1 VARVRFLL
9 SPRWVLS
16 HLLVI
21 LLVVV
26 MINLGFWQLRRLDE
40 KRDRNDLIEARMDQ
54 PEVPLGDLL
63 DAGDGGTAVDGVRYR
78 QVTAT
83 GTYDEGATVEVRN
96 RTQDGSP
103 GAWLVTP
110 MAAEGGERVGVIRG
124 FVGFQADGSF
134 ERAEAPSGR
143 VTVSG
148 LAMDPDRLGGT
159 AERDLRPLLAEDGV
173 LPALLLAGASEP
185 PEPNG
190 PDGAGG
196 ADQAT
201 IEPVPQPELD
211 EGPHLGYAVQ
221 WFIFSTIAFVGYPI
235 VLRRVVIRR
244 GKEAGDA
251 GPAATSDGDADDL
264 DSELEE
270 LLRKGR

>member
-1 VARVRFLL
+1 MARLRFLL

-40 KRDRNDLIEARMDQ
+40 KRDRNALVEARMDQ

-63 DAGDGGTAVDGVRYR
+63 DAGDGGAVDRVRYR
-78 QVTAT
+78 RVTAT
-83 GTYDEGATVEVRN
+83 GTYDEGATIQVRD
-96 RTQDGSP
+96 RSQDGAP

-110 MAAEGGERVGVIRG
+110 MAVEGGERVGVIRG
-124 FVGFQADGSF
+124 FVGFRPDGSF
-134 ERAEAPSGR
+134 ERAAAPSGR
-143 VTVSG
+143 VTVTG

-159 AERDLRPLLAEDGV
+159 AGHDLRTLLAEDDV
-173 LPALLLAGASEP
+173 LPALLMADASDP

-190 PDGAGG
+190 PDSPDRADCAAG
-196 ADQAT
+196 ADAERAT
-201 IEPVPQPELD
+201 IEPGPKPELS
-211 EGPHLGYAVQ
+211 EGPHLGYAV
-221 WFIFSTIAFVGYPI
+221 

-244 GKEAGDA
+244 GKEAD
-251 GPAATSDGDADDL
+251 DGDDL
-264 DSELEE
+264 DSELQD
-270 LLRKGR
+270 LLREGQ

>member
-1 VARVRFLL
+1 VARLRFLL

-16 HLLVI
+16 HLLVV

-40 KRDRNDLIEARMDQ
+40 KRDRNALVEARMDE

-63 DAGDGGTAVDGVRYR
+63 DAGDGGAAVDGVRYR
-78 QVTAT
+78 RVTAS
-83 GTYDEGATVEVRN
+83 GTYDEGATIEVRN

-110 MAAEGGERVGVIRG
+110 MEVEGGERVGVIRG
-124 FVGFQADGSF
+124 FVGFRPDGSF

-143 VTVSG
+143 VAVTG

-159 AERDLRPLLAEDGV
+159 AGRDVGPLLGEDDV
-173 LPALLLAGASEP
+173 LPALLMADASDP

-190 PDGAGG
+190 PDGPDGE
-196 ADQAT
+196 QAT
-201 IEPVPQPELD
+201 IEPVPKPELS

-221 WFIFSTIAFVGYPI
+221 WFIFSTIAIVGYPI

-244 GKEAGDA
+244 GKEAGD
-251 GPAATSDGDADDL
+251 GGDGDL

-270 LLRKGR
+270 LLREGK

>member
-21 LLVVV
+21 LLAVV

-40 KRDRNDLIEARMDQ
+40 KRDRNALIEARMDE
-54 PEVPLGDLL
+54 PEVPLADLL
-63 DAGDGGTAVDGVRYR
+63 DAGGAGESDAVGGAVDGVRYR
-78 QVTAT
+78 RVTAT
-83 GTYDEGATVEVRN
+83 GTYDEGATIQVRN

-110 MAAEGGERVGVIRG
+110 MAVGGGERVGVIRG
-124 FVGFQADGSF
+124 FVGFRSDGSF

-143 VTVSG
+143 VTVAG

-159 AERDLRPLLAEDGV
+159 AGRDLRPLLAEDGV
-173 LPALLLAGASEP
+173 LPALLMADASDP
-185 PEPNG
+185 PEPDG
-190 PDGAGG
+190 PEAAG
-196 ADQAT
+196 ADSQQAT
-201 IEPVPQPELD
+201 IEPVPPPELS
-211 EGPHLGYAVQ
+211 EGPHLGYAAQ
-221 WFIFSTIAFVGYPI
+221 WFIFSTIAIVGYPL

-244 GKEAGDA
+244 GKEAGDH
-251 GPAATSDGDADDL
+251 GDTDL
-264 DSELEE
+264 DSELED
-270 LLRKGR
+270 LLREGR